1 MEAALPTPNADAN
14 EPQKD
19 KVADAAF
26 DPRAFRHALGQF
38 ATGVSIITAMG
49 PDENPIGMT
58 MSSFN
63 SLSLD
68 PPLILFSVDRKSYS
82 LQPMLDAKGYA
93 VNILSRAQEHLS
105 NKFARALSDK
115 FADVEHDLGF
125 AQAPLLRDALAHFE
139 CEAYANYDGGDHV
152 IFVGRVVR
160 FNARTDLD
168 PLLFFRGKYCD
179 LTTEARPAPQ
189 WPLPIHY

>member
-1 MEAALPTPNADAN
+1 MAGDS
-14 EPQKD
+14 Q
-19 KVADAAF
+19 F

-49 PDENPIGMT
+49 PDEKPIGMT

-63 SLSLD
+63 SVSLE
-68 PPLILFSVDRKSYS
+68 PPLVLFSVERKSYS
-82 LQPMLDAKGYA
+82 LQAMLDAKGYA

-115 FADVEHDLGF
+115 WVDVEHVLGF
-125 AQAPLLRDALAHFE
+125 AQAPLLHDALAHFE
-139 CEAYANYDGGDHV
+139 CEPYAHYDGGDHV
-152 IFVGRVVR
+152 IFVGRVVQ
-160 FNARTDLD
+160 FAARTDLD
-168 PLLFFRGKYCD
+168 PLVFFRGKYCD